1 MAIAD
6 VPEVQEVRP
15 TPAAG
20 SDLLAEDL
28 GVRVFGD
35 GTRAAG
41 QDSAAAVQGAARCP
55 RCLDNGLTA
64 FGETCPCRAA
74 RRAGAGRA
82 EGQGEAVTDD
92 LEALKARLAHRC
104 P

>member
-64 FGETCPCRAA
+64 FGETCDHAELRAVQEL
-74 RRAGAGRA
+74 A
-82 EGQGEAVTDD
+82 E
-92 LEALKARLAHRC
+92 LKDRGKL
-104 P
+104 